1 MSGGSAHSGNVG
13 RHPLQMPEWKGSKM
27 LKTRRGR
34 EAALAVFDAV
44 RDRSITTVVD
54 KRFALAGKL
63 FEYIFEPT
71 IAAFSAPLYQ
81 AGFHK
86 FVANLLYI
94 HLRASASPVE
104 DLLIAFQDG
113 VRSNDLSKLTSAL
126 AAPGSSE
133 GANQFADAIT
143 QYTRANAK
151 VIGKEITK
159 TGISL
164 HDKWGLDLTTTC
176 LSGLLG
182 LWADRDVALDL
193 VLDDSKPLM
202 DWWDAATELNLYEI
216 RPGPSGLGKPEE
228 YVAIEGTR
236 SRVHFPLAAAPTF
249 ASSKVT
255 PGLQIADVVAAVI
268 SDAFQH
274 KDVETNQ
281 ELLQAALMVD
291 AIDVKC
297 VFPDLSYID
306 PKRHAAQANQQRL
319 WKLIYRSIKK

>member
-1 MSGGSAHSGNVG
+1 M
-13 RHPLQMPEWKGSKM
+13 
-27 LKTRRGR
+27 
-34 EAALAVFDAV
+34 

-71 IAAFSAPLYQ
+71 IAAFSEPLYQ

-94 HLRASASPVE
+94 HLQASVSPVE
-104 DLLIAFQDG
+104 GLLIAFQEG
-113 VRSNDLSKLTSAL
+113 VRSHDLSKLTSAL
-126 AAPGSSE
+126 APPGSSE
-133 GANQFADAIT
+133 GAHQFADAIT
-143 QYTRANAK
+143 HYAQANAK
-151 VIGKEITK
+151 VIGKEIAR

-202 DWWDAATELNLYEI
+202 DWWDNAKDLYEI
-216 RPGPSGLGKPEE
+216 RPGRSGRGKPEE
-228 YVAIEGTR
+228 YVTVEGTR
-236 SRVHFPLAAAPTF
+236 SRVRFPLAAAPTF

-274 KDVETNQ
+274 KDLFKNQ
-281 ELLQAALMVD
+281 DLLQQALAAG
-291 AIDVKC
+291 AIDEKC
-297 VFPDLSYID
+297 IFPDLRAMCI
-306 PKRHAAQANQQRL
+306 
-319 WKLIYRSIKK
+319 